1 MNMQVLGVGGYSL
14 PTEDTSAF
22 DPMEDTIILEFTGT
36 EMCNLSTNTLFQYA
50 HKNLLKKV
58 FEKNIYGGQKAGEQ
72 FCQENQKEA
81 KVCLHKCP
89 DR

>member
-36 EMCNLSTNTLFQYA
+36 EMGNLSTNTLF
-50 HKNLLKKV
+50 
-58 FEKNIYGGQKAGEQ
+58 
-72 FCQENQKEA
+72 
-81 KVCLHKCP
+81 
-89 DR
+89 